1 MDVAVRKLLLVCANF
16 VQFWSHLSICMSS
29 THLASENMT
38 SLCCSSLLLVS
49 VRATNGVRSSVLTAS
64 RIDFRNNVHLVLIIH
79 NKFLSI
85 SSVNCAH
92 STSRSSRNDLA
103 LRCNGW
109 DFVIV
114 LLIWHVW
121 HILLYWSQHRH
132 IIMLVVDILIVF
144 HEVSWSCSS

>member
-49 VRATNGVRSSVLTAS
+49 VRATYGVRSSVLTAS

-114 LLIWHVW
+114 LLLIIKIKMKIVI
-121 HILLYWSQHRH
+121 ILTFGMFGIFYYTDLS
-132 IIMLVVDILIVF
+132 IDIL
-144 HEVSWSCSS
+144 

>member
-16 VQFWSHLSICMSS
+16 VQFWSHLSISMSS
-29 THLASENMT
+29 THLATENMT

-64 RIDFRNNVHLVLIIH
+64 RIDFRNNMHLVLIIH

-114 LLIWHVW
+114 LLLLIKIKMKIVI
-121 HILLYWSQHRH
+121 ILTFGMFGIFYYTDLS
-132 IIMLVVDILIVF
+132 IDIL
-144 HEVSWSCSS
+144 